1 MALQAS
7 TKAVN
12 CILGYAPRL
21 WPSLLND
28 HSTTDVVELQDCAT
42 ETKDAV
48 ETKHRALK
56 ECPSIQQT
64 NKHWIACCQ
73 LL

>member
-1 MALQAS
+1 MALQAG

-12 CILGYAPRL
+12 CKLEYAPRL

-42 ETKDAV
+42 ETKDA
-48 ETKHRALK
+48 KHRALN